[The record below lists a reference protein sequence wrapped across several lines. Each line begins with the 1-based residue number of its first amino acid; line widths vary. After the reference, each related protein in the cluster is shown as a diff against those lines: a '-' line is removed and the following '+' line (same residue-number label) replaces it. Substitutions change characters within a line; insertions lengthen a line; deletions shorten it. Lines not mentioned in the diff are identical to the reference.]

1 MRGIVTRMSNAYHV
15 EFLEFCHGMVV
26 KAAEWPA
33 DKMTAQA
40 PGQPN
45 HCLWTLGHLA
55 TTYDW
60 ASGLLD
66 GKGSQLPETYNALFG
81 MGSSPSP
88 DAKAYPPAAEVRT
101 AFERAYE
108 RLRAAAATL
117 TPSQQAESL
126 KEATGGFAST
136 KMDMVHKMGWHD
148 GWHLGQL
155 STLRKF
161 LGLPGLF

>member
-1 MRGIVTRMSNAYHV
+1 MSTAYHV

-26 KAAEWPA
+26 KATVWPA
-33 DKMTAQA
+33 DQLTAQA
-40 PGQPN
+40 AGQPN

-66 GKGSQLPETYNALFG
+66 GKGSQIPETYNALFG
-81 MGSSPSP
+81 MGSTPNP
-88 DAKAYPPAAEVRT
+88 DVKAYPPAAEVRS
-101 AFERAYE
+101 AFERSYE

-117 TPSQQAESL
+117 TPVQQGESL
-126 KEATGGFAST
+126 KEATGGFANT
-136 KMDMVHKMGWHD
+136 KMDMVHKMAWHD

-155 STLRKF
+155 TTLRKF